1 MGNRAA
7 FALAP
12 LAALALAG
20 VAAAQV
26 PAVRRTPVV
35 EVVERVTPAVVNIS
49 AESIVREVD
58 PFFGGLFGGP
68 RRTQALGSGL
78 IIDPQ
83 GVVLT
88 NAHVIEGASKIVVT
102 TRDGRELEADVLGAD
117 SDADLAVLKVQAK
130 NLPAIPLGRSADL
143 LMGETVVAIGN
154 PFGLSH
160 TVTTGVLSAR
170 GRAVPSEN
178 GEARYTDFLQTDAT
192 INPGNSGG
200 PLVNLAGQVIGINTA
215 IIQGTGIGFAIP
227 ADRAQRVVDDL
238 LRFGALQPLWT
249 GLRLE
254 SLDPE
259 LARREGL
266 PVARGVLVVKVF
278 PDSPAARAGV
288 AVGDV
293 LVAADGKPLAAREEL
308 TTAFSSLAP
317 GTAIKVDVRRGA
329 RSFALA
335 LVAERPPRGRG
346 LEVLDGALGLKVT
359 RDGRGLIVDD
369 VARGSLAERAGL
381 EPGDRVL
388 AANGQRLSDAEQ
400 LGLEVLR
407 ALDRGSLFLV
417 VGRGRFAY
425 NLNLPL

>member
-266 PVARGVLVVKVF
+266 PVTRGVLVVKVF